1 VQLEA
6 FFNETLGLASSS
18 GRACSMATILP
29 RFVRD
34 QSGVIT
40 TEDGLT
46 AFFLAIG
53 IIAILSLLSTTFVG
67 IYTGLDFLRAAH

>member
-1 VQLEA
+1 MKT
-6 FFNETLGLASSS
+6 FLA
-18 GRACSMATILP
+18 

-40 TEDGLT
+40 IEDGLT

-53 IIAILSLLSTTFVG
+53 IIAILSLLSTTFGG
-67 IYTGLDFLRAAH
+67 IYTGLDFLRVAH

>member
-1 VQLEA
+1 
-6 FFNETLGLASSS
+6 
-18 GRACSMATILP
+18 M

-40 TEDGLT
+40 IEDGLT

-53 IIAILSLLSTTFVG
+53 FIAILSLVSTTFGGV
-67 IYTGLDFLRAAH
+67 YTGLDFLRAAH

>member
-1 VQLEA
+1 MK
-6 FFNETLGLASSS
+6 TLL
-18 GRACSMATILP
+18 T

-40 TEDGLT
+40 IEDGLT
-46 AFFLAIG
+46 AFFLVIG
-53 IIAILSLLSTTFVG
+53 VFAILSLLSTTFGG

>member
-1 VQLEA
+1 
-6 FFNETLGLASSS
+6 
-18 GRACSMATILP
+18 MKILLT

-40 TEDGLT
+40 IEDGLT

-53 IIAILSLLSTTFVG
+53 IIAILSLLTTTFGG
-67 IYTGLDFLRAAH
+67 IYTGFDFLRAAH

>member
-1 VQLEA
+1 MK
-6 FFNETLGLASSS
+6 TLLN
-18 GRACSMATILP
+18 

-40 TEDGLT
+40 IEDGLT

-53 IIAILSLLSTTFVG
+53 ILAILGLLSTTFGGV
-67 IYTGLDFLRAAH
+67 YTGLDFLRAAH